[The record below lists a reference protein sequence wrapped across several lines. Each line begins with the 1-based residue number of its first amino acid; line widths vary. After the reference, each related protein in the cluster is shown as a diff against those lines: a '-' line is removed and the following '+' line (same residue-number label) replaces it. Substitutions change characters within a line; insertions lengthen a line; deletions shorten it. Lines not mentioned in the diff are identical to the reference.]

1 MKFVLR
7 YGLATLLIVIA
18 VILIVPPFAASLI
31 ERWSRSDVESRSV
44 LAFNSALDDFT
55 TLLEE
60 HNAKKIVALFDR
72 MALDEQLL
80 AVGFCDQTGAL
91 LYKTKAMPPS
101 FTCKQ
106 ATLRKTPPFRHCAS
120 AVLAFW
126 RRAFQSPPRAST
138 GILCWCM
145 TWPWWSS
152 AAPRPDCGRSSFLS
166 TSSFSPPP
174 LQFW

>member
-91 LYKTKAMPPS
+91 LYLYTVLS
-101 FTCKQ
+101 
-106 ATLRKTPPFRHCAS
+106 LRHFR
-120 AVLAFW
+120 LA
-126 RRAFQSPPRAST
+126 R
-138 GILCWCM
+138 WC
-145 TWPWWSS
+145 SLS
-152 AAPRPDCGRSSFLS
+152 LREAAPKGR
-166 TSSFSPPP
+166 
-174 LQFW
+174 